1 MWLPLPHR
9 RPQQGEA
16 FSAANQSLIAGPRGL
31 QAVINNARPVQ
42 VVPPDNSLV
51 PAHVPSTPR
60 ALDLQDPADPV
71 LLGDVQDLAHARA
84 SALRVQAASAAHDLL
99 AAHRRP
105 ARHRA
110 RSVHPRIVHVAVDSS
125 TPRRRKAQ

>member
-1 MWLPLPHR
+1 MLPHLLR
-9 RPQQGEA
+9 REPAQE

-105 ARHRA
+105 ARRRA
-110 RSVHPRIVHVAVDSS
+110 RSAHHRIARAAVDSS
-125 TPRRRKAQ
+125 IPRRRKAQ